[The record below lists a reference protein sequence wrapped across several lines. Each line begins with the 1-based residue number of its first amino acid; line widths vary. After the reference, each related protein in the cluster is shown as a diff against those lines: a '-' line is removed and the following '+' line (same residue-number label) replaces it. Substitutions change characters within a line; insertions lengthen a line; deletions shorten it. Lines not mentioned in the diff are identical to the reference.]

1 MSRIAYVDGVYQP
14 LNLPGIL
21 VEDRGYQFA
30 DGVYEVCAIRN
41 GRLLDEARHLD
52 RLEYSLDEL
61 DMPMP
66 MSRPALQQV
75 MRETLR
81 RNRIHSGILYMQVSR
96 GVAPREHMYDASLKP
111 ILVMTARPISAERR
125 LQIMKKGIS
134 VISVPDQRW
143 ARCDIKSISLLPNVL
158 ARQLARNAKV
168 QEAWQIDVQGMVTEG
183 AATNAWIVDSKGVLR
198 TRPAGN
204 DILNGIVRQV
214 LLDCVSELGLKF
226 EEKPF
231 SLDEALAA
239 QECFSTASTMSVFPV
254 VKIDGKNIANGKP
267 GSVAKT
273 LSNAYDTVEKKLPKN

>member
-1 MSRIAYVDGVYQP
+1 MSRIAYIDGVYQP

-52 RLEYSLDEL
+52 RLEYSLGEVA
-61 DMPMP
+61 MPMP
-66 MSRPALQQV
+66 MPRAALQQV
-75 MRETLR
+75 MRETIR

-111 ILVMTARPISAERR
+111 VLVMTARPISAERR
-125 LQIMKKGIS
+125 MQIMKKGIS

-158 ARQLARNAKV
+158 ARQSARNANV
-168 QEAWQIDVQGMVTEG
+168 QEAWQTDGKGMVTEG
-183 AATNAWIVDSKGVLR
+183 AATNAWIVDAKGVLR
-198 TRPAGN
+198 TRPADN

-214 LLDCVSELGLKF
+214 LLDCVADLGLKF

-231 SLDEALAA
+231 SLAEALAA
-239 QECFSTASTMSVFPV
+239 EECFSTASTMSVFPV
-254 VKIDGKNIANGKP
+254 IAIDGHKIGDGKP
-267 GSVAKT
+267 GEVAKM
-273 LSNAYDTVEKKLPKN
+273 LSNAYDTVEKKLTKN

>member
-52 RLEYSLDEL
+52 RLEYSLDAL

-125 LQIMKKGIS
+125 MQIMKKGIS

-158 ARQLARNAKV
+158 ARQLAHNAKV

-183 AATNAWIVDSKGVLR
+183 AATNAWIVDAKGVLR

-254 VKIDGKNIANGKP
+254 VKIDGKKIADGKP

>member
-30 DGVYEVCAIRN
+30 DGVYEVFAIRN

-52 RLEYSLDEL
+52 RLEYSLDAL

-125 LQIMKKGIS
+125 MQIMKKGIS

-158 ARQLARNAKV
+158 ARQSARNAKV
-168 QEAWQIDVQGMVTEG
+168 QEAWQIDGQGMVTEG
-183 AATNAWIVDSKGVLR
+183 AATNAWIVDAKGVLR

-214 LLDCVSELGLKF
+214 LLDCVADLGLKF

-254 VKIDGKNIANGKP
+254 VKIDGKKIADGKP

-273 LSNAYDTVEKKLPKN
+273 LSNAYDTAEKKLPKN

>member
-52 RLEYSLDEL
+52 RLEYSLDAL

-125 LQIMKKGIS
+125 MQIMKKGIS

-158 ARQLARNAKV
+158 ARQLAHNAKV

-183 AATNAWIVDSKGVLR
+183 AATNAWIVDAKGVLR

-254 VKIDGKNIANGKP
+254 VKIDGKKIADGKP
-267 GSVAKT
+267 GSVAKM

>member
-14 LNLPGIL
+14 LNLPGIF

-52 RLEYSLDEL
+52 RLEYSLDAL

-66 MSRPALQQV
+66 MSRAALQQV

-125 LQIMKKGIS
+125 MQIMKKGIS
-134 VISVPDQRW
+134 VISVSDQRW

-158 ARQLARNAKV
+158 ARQSARNAKV
-168 QEAWQIDVQGMVTEG
+168 QEAWQIDGQGMVTEG

-214 LLDCVSELGLKF
+214 LLHCVSELGLKF

-231 SLDEALAA
+231 SLDEALTA

-254 VKIDGKNIANGKP
+254 VTIDGKKIANGKP
-267 GSVAKT
+267 GRVAKT
-273 LSNAYDTVEKKLPKN
+273 LSDAYDTVEKKLPKN

>member
-52 RLEYSLDEL
+52 RLEYSLDAL

-183 AATNAWIVDSKGVLR
+183 AATNAWIVDAKGVLR

>member
-52 RLEYSLDEL
+52 RLEYSLDAL

-183 AATNAWIVDSKGVLR
+183 AATNAWIVDAKGVLR

-226 EEKPF
+226 EERPF

>member
-30 DGVYEVCAIRN
+30 DGVYEVCAIRD

-52 RLEYSLDEL
+52 RLQYSLDAL

-66 MSRPALQQV
+66 MSRAALQQV

-81 RNRIHSGILYMQVSR
+81 RNRIHSGILYIQVSR

-111 ILVMTARPISAERR
+111 VLVMTARPISAERR
-125 LQIMKKGIS
+125 AQIMKKGIS

-158 ARQLARNAKV
+158 ARQSARHAKV
-168 QEAWQIDVQGMVTEG
+168 QEAWQIDGQGMVTEG
-183 AATNAWIVDSKGVLR
+183 AATNAWIVDAKGVLR
-198 TRPAGN
+198 TRPADN

-214 LLDCVSELGLKF
+214 LLDCVAELGLKF

-231 SLDEALAA
+231 SLKEALAA

-254 VKIDGKNIANGKP
+254 VKIDGKKIADCKP
-267 GSVAKT
+267 GAVAKM
-273 LSNAYDTVEKKLPKN
+273 LSDAYDTAEKKLPKN